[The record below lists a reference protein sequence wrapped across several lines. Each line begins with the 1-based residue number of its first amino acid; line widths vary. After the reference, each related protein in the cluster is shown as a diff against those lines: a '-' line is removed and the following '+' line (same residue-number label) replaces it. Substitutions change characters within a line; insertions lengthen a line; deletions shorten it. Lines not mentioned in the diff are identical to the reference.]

1 VAIQVNSK
9 SVFRAANMMLLVL
22 HGRTDVAI
30 RVNSKLV
37 FKVSNIMLLV
47 LRAIVVFDGIV

>member
-1 VAIQVNSK
+1 
-9 SVFRAANMMLLVL
+9 MMLLVF
-22 HGRTDVAI
+22 HGKMDVAI

-47 LRAIVVFDGIV
+47 LHAIVVFDGIV